1 MMRRSGGFSLI
12 ELIVALT
19 VSVVVVGFIAT
30 FITVPVRAHVAQA
43 RRGELTASTETLT
56 RALAEDVGTALPGSP
71 RAYIDN
77 GRVVLELI
85 PVLGVVRY
93 CDIVAADCPDR
104 LDFTAQDSQFDVLES
119 LPVPVAASFV
129 AVTNNQ
135 PADAATAQDAYLLQ
149 NMIAR
154 AADTTAHLVTLTLPG
169 FLFRDISPNNRAFLV
184 NDVTRYECDTNAR
197 TLRRFANRALPAP
210 AGPMPIGTPSDLI
223 ASDVAACRF
232 TFIPAAAP
240 PERPQNGGLVIV
252 EITISRVTDGV
263 AENLRIVKQLEL
275 EHTA

>member
-1 MMRRSGGFSLI
+1 MMRRPSGFTLV

-43 RRGELTASTETLT
+43 RRGELTASAETLT
-56 RALAEDVGTALPGSP
+56 RAMAEDVRTALPGSP
-71 RAYIDN
+71 RPYVVN
-77 GRVVLELI
+77 GRIVLEMI

-93 CDIVAADCPDR
+93 CDAVTADCPDR
-104 LDFTAQDSQFDVLES
+104 LDFTAQDSQFDVLEA